1 MFNLTAKNM
10 FKLQGRTPYIA
21 TFGTQGNIFN
31 ICQFNWY
38 EWVYFRDVSAQFP
51 SMKEVLG
58 RYLGSAKNEGNAMMM
73 WVPKANDIVVPR
85 TGLRHI
91 TPVEQHGSIEKEKQC
106 AYAKAIRAKLGT
118 SIALLPTLV
127 KINEK

>member
-1 MFNLTAKNM
+1 M
-10 FKLQGRTPYIA
+10 A

-58 RYLGSAKNEGNAMMM
+58 RYLGSAKNEGNEMMM

-91 TPVEQHGSIEKEKQC
+91 TPVEQHGSIENGC
-106 AYAKAIRAKLGT
+106 CGT
-118 SIALLPTLV
+118 ASPKSPPEQNGITTAERSIAKNTDHSNLL
-127 KINEK
+127 